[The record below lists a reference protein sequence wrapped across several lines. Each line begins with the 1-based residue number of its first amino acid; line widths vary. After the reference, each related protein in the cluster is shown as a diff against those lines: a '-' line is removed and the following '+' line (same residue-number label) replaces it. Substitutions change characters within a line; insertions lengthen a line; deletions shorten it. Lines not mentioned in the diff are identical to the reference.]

1 MSRYKGLPNNTRACS
16 WTVDPDWVWFDRCNA
31 CGSRRIFAKRYDV
44 YLEAMDGSRKGHTFI
59 CVCGDCLLR
68 IITEEAERILQAA
81 HIRLHHEIERLTM
94 NSTMAPVEGTSEERL
109 G

>member
-1 MSRYKGLPNNTRACS
+1 MSRYKGPPNNTRACS

-68 IITEEAERILQAA
+68 IITEEAERILQADQA
-81 HIRLHHEIERLTM
+81 KEDTMSDKAPIEVQRK
-94 NSTMAPVEGTSEERL
+94 E
-109 G
+109 